1 MAFFLRIAV
10 TGAVKSQVGSEPAP
24 PQQPQAHVD
33 TKDLERAKQDFKA
46 LAEEM
51 PNVAVRALNK
61 AMTGVKTDMKNIVR
75 EHYNYKAST
84 LDSRISI
91 SKATRARIE
100 GHIESKG
107 EGVHLT
113 DISPGGPSQ
122 TKQGITVSVKKS
134 TGRRLIPRAFKAPG
148 RRSGKEI
155 VFRRPG
161 SPPGQHAMLVPR
173 YGPMPPVLD
182 VFRTA
187 HPEVIYNAPENWARI
202 ADAAAKRLDDNI
214 AREIDA
220 EFRRQEGK
228 WG

>member
-1 MAFFLRIAV
+1 MAFFIRMAV
-10 TGAVKSQVGSEPAP
+10 GGVVTSGGSAP
-24 PQQPQAHVD
+24 TPDQPQSYAD
-33 TKDLERAKQDFKA
+33 TEDLKKAKQDLRE

-51 PNVAVRALNK
+51 PWVAVRALNA
-61 AMTGVKTDMKNIVR
+61 AMTGTKTDMKNIVR
-75 EHYNYKAST
+75 EHYNYKATT
-84 LDSRISI
+84 LDSRVHIHR
-91 SKATRARIE
+91 ATRARIE
-100 GHIESKG
+100 GHIESSG
-107 EGVHLT
+107 EAVHLT

-122 TKQGITVSVKKS
+122 TARGVTVSVKKS
-134 TGRRLIPRAFKAPG
+134 TGRQLIPRAFKAPG
-148 RRSGKEI
+148 RHSGKVI

-161 SPPGQHAMLVPR
+161 LPPGQHLMLVPR
-173 YGPMPPVLD
+173 YGDSPPILD

-202 ADAAAKRLDDNI
+202 SDAAAQRLDDNI